1 MKRILVLLFA
11 LAVLLTGCSA
21 GGIGGHSAKPSAV
34 DENAF
39 NTGVG
44 QSVCAV
50 LLSVNPQIKIF
61 LEDARNVT
69 AIQCVNEVD
78 IEYWIGNT
86 LIGGIAPSGNAW
98 GDTFATYSGPIEGG
112 SIGVGGAYGKGRSNS
127 SALIVYSSFIFPLL
141 TESLACCTISTENRS
156 DGYDTLQGCIISIFT
171 FPPRKD
177 GRSNYETTP

>member
-61 LEDARNVT
+61 LDDARNVT
-69 AIQCVNEVD
+69 AIQCVNED
-78 IEYWIGNT
+78 AKTLFGGEYV
-86 LIGGIAPSGNAW
+86 SM
-98 GDTFATYSGPIEGG
+98 
-112 SIGVGGAYGKGRSNS
+112 
-127 SALIVYSSFIFPLL
+127 
-141 TESLACCTISTENRS
+141 
-156 DGYDTLQGCIISIFT
+156 
-171 FPPRKD
+171 
-177 GRSNYETTP
+177 